1 MVTSL
6 ETRRKFSKCS
16 KHSGTLGIILRI
28 MFINDDFSMVLL
40 IFLKVDQGSAI
51 AQNDAKLKSEMY
63 ELSASLKSK

>member
-16 KHSGTLGIILRI
+16 KYSETLGIILRV
-28 MFINDDFSMVLL
+28 MFINDDFFVVLL

-51 AQNDAKLKSEMY
+51 AQNDTKPKSEMS